1 MLLISLYMYSV
12 VFFFKQKTAYEMRI
26 SDWSS
31 DVCSSDLD
39 RGQSGENRA
48 GEAAHRPGLRQEPAE
63 QAVRGRQLVADDRGA
78 QRDRVRLVD
87 HLAPALAG
95 AVEVESIGRILLAIV
110 TARAVEDA
118 VGTDVDEP
126 RTGDAA
132 QSRSAMREQRV
143 DRYRVEHAPRDRK
156 SPRLN
161 SSH

>member
-1 MLLISLYMYSV
+1 
-12 VFFFKQKTAYEMRI
+12 MRI

-31 DVCSSDLD
+31 DVRSSDL
-39 RGQSGENRA
+39 
-48 GEAAHRPGLRQEPAE
+48 
-63 QAVRGRQLVADDRGA
+63 GA

-132 QSRSAMREQRV
+132 QSRQAMREQRV
-143 DRYRVEHAPRDRK
+143 DRYRVEHAPRARQLLHDADAVYEDVGAMTCEQ
-156 SPRLN
+156 LD
-161 SSH
+161 